1 MFILAA
7 TCAVMKISR
16 VDSAS
21 SWDKEHSPPLK
32 LTTCGSSGPYRS
44 RVLRLVAIVSETHFL
59 VGHDRDIGGADSE
72 DLTSEKTPPY
82 AVVDSRVTPGGE
94 SASAQCR
101 HDRHVA

>member
-7 TCAVMKISR
+7 TCAVMKFSR

-72 DLTSEKTPPY
+72 DFTAETPPQC
-82 AVVDSRVTPGGE
+82 VTVDPPITPKRGVSGR
-94 SASAQCR
+94 SVPS
-101 HDRHVA
+101 